1 MAVSVSAKVTRT
13 GPSIDELMTNVKLLQ
28 ALSVKELDRLAKQV
42 SSDFRYYINH
52 SRHRPGQYNKN
63 SLANAFTDSGVVVL
77 PDGSVSVG
85 IGNIAELDANY
96 KYWKFVNYG
105 GTPPRTMGYFGHGEP
120 PDPGLAGVGTQ
131 VFHHRSAASA
141 PFAGPGGKTSY
152 LLTPGPIRAMNYI
165 EKVTNKLTIRWG
177 NLREKY
183 FSTLQK

>member
-42 SSDFRYYINH
+42 SSDFRYYINQ

-63 SLANAFTDSGVVVL
+63 SLANAFTDSGVVIL

-85 IGNIAELDANY
+85 IGNIAELDEKY
-96 KYWKFVNYG
+96 RYWKFVNYG
-105 GTPPRTMGYFGHGEP
+105 GTPPMRLGYFGHGDP
-120 PDPGLAGVGTQ
+120 PDPALKGVGTQ
-131 VFHHRSAASA
+131 VFHVQKK
-141 PFAGPGGKTSY
+141 GY
-152 LLTPGPIRAMNYI
+152 LLKPGPIRAMNYI
-165 EKVTNKLTIRWG
+165 EKVTNKLSIRWVK
-177 NLREKY
+177 LREKY